1 MPFHQDQRLP
11 DGDLPVS
18 GETSRMEP
26 DLPAGDI
33 WQRLAAL
40 YDAVADAV
48 AERADGVPTV
58 VSGDCL
64 VALGTLTGL
73 QRAGLDPSLV
83 WFDAHGDVH
92 TLHTT
97 TSGYLGG
104 LALRLALGAHEEKL
118 AGPLGLRPLP
128 EERAVLVDAR
138 DLDPA
143 EVDYLASAR
152 VRRLGVSEVEPG
164 LLPDGPLLLHVDVDV
179 IDRGELPGLRFPAA
193 GGPSSGETLAAVKR
207 VLASG
212 RVVGLDIAC
221 PWHPSS
227 AGDAVIRRELLARL
241 TG

>member
-18 GETSRMEP
+18 GDPSRVEP
-26 DLPAGDI
+26 DLPAGDV

-48 AERADGVPTV
+48 AERAGGMPTV

-64 VALGTLTGL
+64 VTLGTLTGL
-73 QRAGLDPSLV
+73 HRAGLDPALV

-118 AGPLGLRPLP
+118 AEPLGLRPLP

-143 EVDYLASAR
+143 EVEYLASAR
-152 VRRLGVSEVEPG
+152 VRRLGVSEVEPA
-164 LLPDGPLLLHVDVDV
+164 LLPDGPILLHVDVDV

-207 VLASG
+207 VLESG

-221 PWHPSS
+221 PWHPGS